1 MYKYWTQGGKEGGNF
16 GNFKEISEVLEILV
30 IDNSNICI
38 DTRPMEV
45 KKAEISVILR
55 KFQKFE

>member
-1 MYKYWTQGGKEGGNF
+1 MKNSRNF
-16 GNFKEISEVLEILV
+16 GSFKEISEISEISV

-38 DTRPMEV
+38 DTRPTEV